1 MLIQK
6 GLSKINLQL
15 PSWRP
20 GRYELE
26 ILPKNIKDFNVVD
39 SENNKVRFSKK
50 TKDLWEV
57 ECKNTDQFIVSY
69 SYYASELNAGSTY
82 LDQNQL
88 YINPVNCIFYNSKD
102 LDLEYEIE
110 FELPLD
116 YKIHTSLEKLGNNTL
131 KASNFDQ
138 LADSPIIASNSI
150 QQKSITINDIN
161 FSFCFQGEVKVN
173 WEKNA

>member
-1 MLIQK
+1 MKYVVSYKDSDRHFIDFKLIVDAN

-20 GRYELE
+20 GRYELGNFA
-26 ILPKNIKDFNVVD
+26 KNIKDFNVVD

-57 ECKNTDQFIVSY
+57 ECQNTYQIIVSY

-88 YINPVNCIFYNSKD
+88 YINPVNCMLYNSQD
-102 LDLEYEIE
+102 IDLEYEIE

-116 YKIHTSLEKLGNNTL
+116 YKIHTSLEKLGN
-131 KASNFDQ
+131 K
-138 LADSPIIASNSI
+138 I
-150 QQKSITINDIN
+150 QFINN
-161 FSFCFQGEVKVN
+161 V
-173 WEKNA
+173 